1 MMRIIPKGTKVVLY
15 VPYLKAGMG
24 ECTITDIPMGLDI
37 REEDGKITFPIKEIR
52 EYLGTNNGH
61 DCIALY
67 FDKNNN
73 YLHMK
78 DLSDVEDTFCMW
90 INKKSMI

>member
-1 MMRIIPKGTKVVLY
+1 MKTIPKGTKVVVY
-15 VPYLKAGMG
+15 VPYLKRGMG
-24 ECTITDIPMGLDI
+24 ECTITDISMYLDI
-37 REEDGKITFPIKEIR
+37 KEDDGKITFPIHEIR
-52 EYLGTNNGH
+52 EYLGTDNGH

-73 YLHMK
+73 YLHPRE
-78 DLSDVEDTFCMW
+78 VVDTDGAFCMW